1 MAHARDVGRN
11 FNSIRQ
17 THSSDFSQRR
27 VWFLRRLCINARTH
41 SSLLGGTLERRTGRL
56 VLNLLATFADKL
68 IYRRHLFSSLLTFQV
83 CVVDFYA
90 QKGAY
95 LPLSGT
101 RGVTPCRTPSVLLR
115 PAVSAGCCPVLF
127 NVRDVLTS
135 LLGGCGYWLPSS
147 RNFSVAS
154 HQRREDSHTQSR
166 AGAVESN
173 KPRRVRLR
181 HNICFINGHVMRGRA
196 TPPHQQNLMN
206 VALVTFRHLVRNGR
220 L

>member
-11 FNSIRQ
+11 FNSVCQ
-17 THSSDFSQRR
+17 TDASDFSQRR
-27 VWFLRRLCINARTH
+27 VWFLRRLGVNARTD
-41 SSLLGGTLERRTGRL
+41 SSLLGGTLQRRTRRL
-56 VLNLLATFADKL
+56 VLHLLATFPDKL
-68 IYRRHLFSSLLTFQV
+68 IYRRHLVSSLLTFQV
-83 CVVDFYA
+83 RVADFDA

-101 RGVTPCRTPSVLLR
+101 RGVTPCRTPLALLR

-154 HQRREDSHTQSR
+154 HRGEKILTR
-166 AGAVESN
+166 AHALERSN
-173 KPRRVRLR
+173 QQTATRAFTPQYL
-181 HNICFINGHVMRGRA
+181 FINGRVIRGRA
-196 TPPHQQNLMN
+196 TPPHQQNLLN
-206 VALVTFRHLVRNGR
+206 VALVTFRQLVRNGR